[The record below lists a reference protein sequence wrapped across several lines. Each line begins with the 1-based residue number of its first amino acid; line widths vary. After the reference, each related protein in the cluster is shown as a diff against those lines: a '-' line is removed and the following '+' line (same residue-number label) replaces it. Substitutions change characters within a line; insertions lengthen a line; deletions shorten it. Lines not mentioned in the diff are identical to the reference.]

1 MITALII
8 DDHPENI
15 EMLKAYLSLYKIKSI
30 STTSGR
36 VAFAMAQDTPPDI
49 IFSDLLMPDTTWDGY
64 TTCEKF
70 RTHPLTAHI
79 PIVAVTGAGDEKK
92 AYEAGYD
99 YFLQRP
105 FQTDSLRKILTD
117 MRLLPL

>member
-1 MITALII
+1 MVTALII

-15 EMLKAYLSLYKIKSI
+15 EMLEAYLNLYKIKAI

-36 VAFAMAQDTPPDI
+36 VAFAMAQDVAPDI
-49 IFSDLLMPDTTWDGY
+49 IFSDLLMPETTWDGY
-64 TTCEKF
+64 VTCGKF

-79 PIVAVTGAGDEKK
+79 PIVAVTGAGNEKK

-99 YFLQRP
+99 YFLMRP
-105 FQTDSLRKILTD
+105 FQTGVLRKILND